1 MKRYV
6 LLAIPALA
14 LALAGTFAAIHHADA
29 QTAHPVP
36 QAGRT
41 VDLQGDQGAF
51 ADQTQMRAFYEI
63 LLETHKQGDKAD
75 LKAMEEKIV
84 RRAEL
89 MFNEGKPISKGMQ
102 DHVLGVAHQALALS
116 VSNPKI
122 FESYESF
129 MAQMAGPK

>member
-1 MKRYV
+1 MTRTFI
-6 LLAIPALA
+6 LAIAAASMLSAPA
-14 LALAGTFAAIHHADA
+14 IA
-29 QTAHPVP
+29 QHGSP
-36 QAGRT
+36 QADKT
-41 VDLQGDQGAF
+41 VSLQGDQGAF
-51 ADQTQMRAFYEI
+51 GEEAQMRPFFEI

-89 MFNEGKPISKGMQ
+89 MFNDGKPISKGMQ
-102 DHVLGVAHQALALS
+102 DHVLGVAHQALAIG

-129 MAQMAGPK
+129 MTLMAGPQ